1 LLKWLKTASYVAI
14 DEEMTGISLPGE
26 KPPLKDDTPEQR
38 YQRFKKI
45 PERYS
50 IISVG
55 VSLFHK
61 NPNFKSDVQ
70 EQAGATDNGIINVDN
85 NDGDNGITDTLEPEY
100 IAVSGRVSSPSL
112 VLIGFDVLSYSFHSC
127 VFSFWQSDPCRDR
140 TIFTFSHQIR
150 VKHEM

>member
-1 LLKWLKTASYVAI
+1 LKTASYVAI

-55 VSLFHK
+55 ISLFHK
-61 NPNFKSDVQ
+61 NPNYASNVQ
-70 EQAGATDNGIINVDN
+70 QQADATDNGIINVDN
-85 NDGDNGITDTLEPEY
+85 YDGDGGITDILEPEY
-100 IAVSGRVSSPSL
+100 IAVSVIASSPHPSSSWFCRLLIRRFLL
-112 VLIGFDVLSYSFHSC
+112 VFFC
-127 VFSFWQSDPCRDR
+127 F
-140 TIFTFSHQIR
+140 
-150 VKHEM
+150 